1 MLCSWMRKIIIILLI
16 IKCGGCN
23 SDFSGRHMMLAPWA
37 ASRTSR
43 VPSLWL
49 GMLWSTL
56 NTPSWWAMMVGL
68 SLSLSQYNQEYIS
81 ILCTLGIII
90 VINFFHHT
98 ATDFATQMGFPVDD
112 LHTNY
117 SW

>member
-1 MLCSWMRKIIIILLI
+1 
-16 IKCGGCN
+16 
-23 SDFSGRHMMLAPWA
+23 MLALWA

-43 VPSLWL
+43 VPSPWL

-56 NTPSWWAMMVGL
+56 NTPSWWAKMVGL
-68 SLSLSQYNQEYIS
+68 SLSLSLSHYN
-81 ILCTLGIII
+81 I
-90 VINFFHHT
+90 VISFFHHT